1 MRKVRCHECGKSYD
15 FDVDDFCPSCGAFT
29 QPARSSRVGADGSV
43 IRVDGLNERGH
54 KGSFVHR
61 ELHAEDRVRR
71 AVGLEQNRQR
81 KAAGVG
87 RQVRREGSWDEK
99 GRPHRLSGFI
109 TVVIFLI
116 IIQLVNGIVRM
127 FF

>member
-15 FDVDDFCPSCGAFT
+15 FDVDDFCPNCGAFT
-29 QPARSSRVGADGSV
+29 QPARSSQIGADGSV

-71 AVGLEQNRQR
+71 AVGLEQSRQR
-81 KAAGVG
+81 KARDG
-87 RQVRREGSWDEK
+87 RQVQRDGSLNGK
-99 GRPHRLSGFI
+99 GKPHRFSGFI
-109 TVVIFLI
+109 AVVIFLI
-116 IIQLVNGIVRM
+116 IIQLLNGIIRM